1 MQGSLK
7 TKPQLYF
14 FPKDCRRKRD
24 VPWLGC
30 QGEELFT
37 GAGGFWDEFFTWAQV
52 GGGGGSWQSCPLGL
66 RILEKSCPLGREV
79 TGKRISLGRGS
90 SLDDG
95 EPASAMASLCL
106 T

>member
-1 MQGSLK
+1 MFLGLVVKEKSCSLGREVSGMSFS
-7 TKPQLYF
+7 L
-14 FPKDCRRKRD
+14 CRR
-24 VPWLGC
+24 W
-30 QGEELFT
+30 
-37 GAGGFWDEFFTWAQV
+37 
-52 GGGGGSWQSCPLGL
+52 GGSWQSCPLGL

-79 TGKRISLGRGS
+79 TGKTKRCSLGRGS